1 LNVYIQ
7 NIEESK
13 MAVFYFL
20 MLTFVALVA
29 YAGYAETMKLVQYM
43 DLQIRHAAIQIQMK
57 WMGWQLKRQL
67 IKDTTDFQ
75 KFLKEYNKDVQ

>member
-1 LNVYIQ
+1 
-7 NIEESK
+7 
-13 MAVFYFL
+13 MAGFYFL
-20 MLTFVALVA
+20 MLTFVALVV

-43 DLQIRHAAIQIQMK
+43 DLQVRYAAIRVQMK